1 MICTNTIIS
10 VRLAFLPVIIDDKL
24 LRCELSES
32 YKFIAIKTELQEH
45 YATN

>member
-1 MICTNTIIS
+1 MIYTNTIIS
-10 VRLAFLPVIIDDKL
+10 QGNFLPVIIIDDKL

-32 YKFIAIKTELQEH
+32 YKFTAIKTELQKH